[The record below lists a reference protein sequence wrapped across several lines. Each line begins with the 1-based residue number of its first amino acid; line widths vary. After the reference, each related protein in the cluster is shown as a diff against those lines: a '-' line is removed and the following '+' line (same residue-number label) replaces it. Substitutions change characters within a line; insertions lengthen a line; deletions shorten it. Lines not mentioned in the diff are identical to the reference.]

1 MPASQQHDHNH
12 CITTAMDT
20 ARSLCEERGLRMT
33 PVRRRVLELVWQNH
47 KPTGAYDL
55 LAQLSEEGFNSAPP
69 TVYRALDFLLE
80 LGVMCCR
87 SGSWFLELA
96 GSVSIERQYT
106 TYSINR
112 RDA

>member
-12 CITTAMDT
+12 CISTAMDT
-20 ARSLCEERGLRMT
+20 ARTLCEQRGLRMT

-80 LGVMCCR
+80 LGVVHRISNCILQVVEEHVFLHLRGESGR
-87 SGSWFLELA
+87 SPSRFH
-96 GSVSIERQYT
+96 
-106 TYSINR
+106 
-112 RDA
+112 